1 MLIRM
6 SREGAIPVH
15 MYEQDNRMVD
25 DLFFSS
31 LLFSIAKSFLDWTF
45 FFLLLFALANFLVR
59 VWRCI
64 RCVSHYTLPFWQ
76 WHQRILELI
85 RNCI

>member
-45 FFLLLFALANFLVR
+45 FFCCFLLWQIFLYVFGAASA
-59 VWRCI
+59 V
-64 RCVSHYTLPFWQ
+64 
-76 WHQRILELI
+76 
-85 RNCI
+85 